1 MTLTQLRQ
9 FVALSKAGSF
19 VKAASL
25 LHITQPALS
34 RSIKALEDELGQLL
48 FDRVGKRIEL
58 TAFGRQTLQR
68 ANALLEDAAL
78 LKTSGKKLDASAAG
92 RLRLGLGSGPGVMLT
107 APVLR
112 HFAKHFPR
120 VQVDITRANTES
132 LSRMLRER
140 EVDALV
146 ADVRSLRPAPDLLVG
161 DVHEL
166 PGAFMCRKGHP
177 LLKLSN
183 KRLSLEQVR
192 QYPVASTPLSDEVA
206 RLLVERYGHEAHP
219 QDMVRLSSDEIS
231 HLVDVALSTDTVLL
245 AIRAAAPQ
253 LVELRLTPALNAK
266 ARFAMVTMANRA
278 ESMYLD
284 AVRDVMR
291 EAFHTQETA

>member
-1 MTLTQLRQ
+1 MTLAQLRQ
-9 FVALSKAGSF
+9 FVVLSKAGSF
-19 VKAASL
+19 VKAAGL
-25 LHITQPALS
+25 LHLTQPALS
-34 RSIKALEDELGQLL
+34 RSIKALEEEFGQLL

-68 ANALLEDAAL
+68 ASTLLDDAAL
-78 LKTSGKKLDASAAG
+78 LKTSGKKADATSSG

-107 APVLR
+107 AQVLR
-112 HFAKHFPR
+112 HFAQHFPC

-132 LSRMLRER
+132 LARMLRER

-146 ADVRSLRPAPDLLVG
+146 VDVRSLRPAPDLLVG

-177 LLKLSN
+177 LLKPSS

-278 ESMYLD
+278 ESMYLPSI
-284 AVRDVMR
+284 RTLMH
-291 EAFHTQETA
+291 EAFHAQETK